1 RELAAQYPDDL
12 DAQVLFAESLMDT
25 MPWDYWT
32 HDRSPKPETVEI
44 LDALRFVMA
53 RDPNHPG
60 ANHFYI
66 HAVEAGPNPEA
77 GLPAADRLQKYAP
90 AAGHLTHMPA
100 HIYMRVGQY
109 HDAVVANELA
119 VTADRTYI
127 SACRAQGFYPGVYY
141 PHNLHFLWW
150 AQLFEG
156 RSAEAMHTAEEAVA
170 YAAENYCGPK
180 KVLEAPRLRQLPWL
194 TMARFGRWE
203 DILA

>member
-1 RELAAQYPDDL
+1 
-12 DAQVLFAESLMDT
+12 
-25 MPWDYWT
+25 
-32 HDRSPKPETVEI
+32 
-44 LDALRFVMA
+44 
-53 RDPNHPG
+53 
-60 ANHFYI
+60 
-66 HAVEAGPNPEA
+66 
-77 GLPAADRLQKYAP
+77 
-90 AAGHLTHMPA
+90 THMPA

-119 VTADRTYI
+119 VKADRTYI
-127 SACRAQGFYPGVYY
+127 SSCRAQGFYPGVYY

-203 DILA
+203 DILAVPQPGNTNDFIVDRAFWHFTRGLAFAAQTN